1 MRRPSNRRE
10 QLVKWASAVAGAH
23 VCLGRSAEAIEE
35 MKRDIESVDKYL
47 AVQPETA
54 RRALSQVRSAIRKAV
69 PKADETISYKMPT
82 YKLNGERLLY
92 FAGWKQHYSL
102 YPATKR
108 LLAALK
114 DDLKPY
120 EVAKST
126 VRFPL
131 AEPVPT
137 KLIARIAKFRA
148 QEVST
153 GKRTKKQ
160 AD

>member
-1 MRRPSNRRE
+1 
-10 QLVKWASAVAGAH
+10 
-23 VCLGRSAEAIEE
+23 
-35 MKRDIESVDKYL
+35 MKDDIESVDEYI

-54 RRALSQVRSAIRKAV
+54 QRALSQVRRAIRNAV
-69 PKADETISYKMPT
+69 PTADEMISYKMPT

-120 EVAKST
+120 DVVKST
-126 VRFPL
+126 VRFSL

-137 KLIARIAKFRA
+137 KLIERFAKFRA
-148 QEVST
+148 QEIN
-153 GKRTKKQ
+153 KAKKS
-160 AD
+160 

>member
-1 MRRPSNRRE
+1 
-10 QLVKWASAVAGAH
+10 
-23 VCLGRSAEAIEE
+23 
-35 MKRDIESVDKYL
+35 MKDDIESVDEYI

-54 RRALSQVRSAIRKAV
+54 QRALSQVRRAIRNAV
-69 PKADETISYKMPT
+69 PTADEMISYKMPT

-120 EVAKST
+120 DVVKST
-126 VRFPL
+126 VRFSL

-137 KLIARIAKFRA
+137 KLIERFAKFRA
-148 QEVST
+148 QEIS
-153 GKRTKKQ
+153 KAKKS
-160 AD
+160 